1 MIKQIPMAMSHS
13 DYGFVDLSDQK
24 VLAQFQPHSKNTKS
38 VDIRWDTC
46 PPGQGF
52 FVPVS
57 PEEFA
62 QGKKRP
68 TVPQR
73 YKGQYK
79 TQAIARDPRGQCG
92 YLVSRFVRPL
102 GSAQS
107 QGQLPL

>member
-1 MIKQIPMAMSHS
+1 MINKKLMAMSHS

-24 VLAQFQPHSKNTKS
+24 VLAQFQPYSKNTKS

-52 FVPVS
+52 FVPVG

-79 TQAIARDPRGQCG
+79 TQAIKSDPRGQCG

-102 GSAQS
+102 GTAQS